1 MQGAGMYPSGR
12 NVTMPFN
19 YRLRQRPASRSTR
32 PRTSH
37 HARFLQIFGLGKIVS
52 VGRSRETAVR
62 DGPACALN
70 LALRVNQFDIDYAHS
85 GG

>member
-1 MQGAGMYPSGR
+1 MLVS
-12 NVTMPFN
+12 
-19 YRLRQRPASRSTR
+19 SRFSD
-32 PRTSH
+32 
-37 HARFLQIFGLGKIVS
+37 LGKIVL

-70 LALRVNQFDIDYAHS
+70 LALRVNQFDIDYDGNS